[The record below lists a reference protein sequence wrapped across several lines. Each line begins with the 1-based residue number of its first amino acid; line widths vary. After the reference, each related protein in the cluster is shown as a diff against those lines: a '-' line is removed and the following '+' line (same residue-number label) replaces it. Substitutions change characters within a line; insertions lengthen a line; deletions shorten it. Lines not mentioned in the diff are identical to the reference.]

1 MPLRNGRDNA
11 MMGEM
16 PSSRADVKVGFACN
30 NRCLFCAQ
38 GHKREGCAHV
48 PFEEMVER
56 LQKGRETSDELV
68 LTGGEPTIHPRLLD
82 VIRRAKELGYRQ
94 IQVQTNGRMLGYAKF
109 VDELVAAG
117 ATEFSPALHGPVA
130 EVHDSLTRAPGSYRQ
145 TVAGIRNL
153 RARGLPIITNSV
165 VVKANTV
172 HIPALIELLARLG
185 VSQAQLAFVHP
196 VGTAFELF
204 DEVVPRL
211 SDVVEPI
218 RTARHIARKLG
229 MVLVTEAVPFC
240 FLRGMEELAVE
251 DRIPKTTVI
260 DLDGQ
265 PFDYSTWRPAE
276 GKSHGPP
283 CERCIERPRCEG
295 PWREYPAKYGWDE
308 FVPIE
313 QRAS

>member
-1 MPLRNGRDNA
+1 M
-11 MMGEM
+11 
-16 PSSRADVKVGFACN
+16 KVGFACN

-48 PFEEMVER
+48 PFEEMLER
-56 LQKGRETSDELV
+56 LKKGRETSDELV

-82 VIRRAKELGYRQ
+82 VIREAKALGYRQ
-94 IQVQTNGRMLGYAKF
+94 IQVQTNGRRLGYGNF
-109 VDELVAAG
+109 VDELVRAG
-117 ATEFSPALHGPVA
+117 ATEFSPALHGSTA
-130 EVHDSLTRAPGSYRQ
+130 QMHDSLTRAPGSFRQ

-153 RARGLPIITNSV
+153 RARKLPIVTNSV
-165 VVKANTV
+165 VVRANV
-172 HIPALIELLARLG
+172 PQVPALVELLARLG
-185 VSQAQLAFVHP
+185 VDQAQLAFVHP
-196 VGTAFELF
+196 VGTALELF

-218 RTARHIARKLG
+218 REARSIAKSHGL
-229 MVLVTEAVPFC
+229 VLVTEAVPLC

-283 CERCIERPRCEG
+283 CELCVEKFRCEG
-295 PWREYPAKYGWDE
+295 PWREYPDKYGWDE

-313 QRAS
+313 GPGADAPERRGFA